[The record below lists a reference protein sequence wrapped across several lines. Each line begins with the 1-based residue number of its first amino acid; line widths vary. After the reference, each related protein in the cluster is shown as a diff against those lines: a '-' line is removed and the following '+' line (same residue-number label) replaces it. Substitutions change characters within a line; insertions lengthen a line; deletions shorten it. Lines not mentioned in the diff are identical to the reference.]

1 VKVRVGILVRPDL
14 VEGVKL
20 ARKLLKVLSKEDV
33 VLEKKL
39 AQKLGKRGVSVDK
52 MRVDAIVTIG
62 GDGTVLFAHQQLPD
76 VPILGINMG
85 GRGFLADVAPSDAVE
100 AIRKMTDGRLPM
112 KGREMLA
119 TNTSGKRLPDALN
132 EVVISSAT
140 MGKSL
145 AFKVLVDGE
154 VAMDTQGDG
163 VIVATPTGS
172 TAYALAAGGP
182 VVDPHLDVFVIVPV
196 CATRPRVSPL
206 VVPMASKIKIEL
218 TRPDRKAFVFVDGQR
233 VTEVGSND
241 EILLYRS
248 EKLAKFYKWRGEF
261 YQKVREKL

>member
-1 VKVRVGILVRPDL
+1 MVARPDL
-14 VEGVKL
+14 LEGVKL
-20 ARKLLKVLSKEDV
+20 ANKLLKVLSKEDI

-39 AQKLGKRGVSVDK
+39 ADKLGKRGVSIDK

-62 GDGTVLFAHQQLPD
+62 GDGTVLFAHRQLPD

-85 GRGFLADVAPSDAVE
+85 GTGFLADVTPADAVE
-100 AIRKMTDGRLPM
+100 AIRKMTAGQLPM
-112 KGREMLA
+112 KGRERLA
-119 TNTSGKRLPDALN
+119 TKASGERLPDALN

-145 AFKVLVDGE
+145 AFKVFVDGD
-154 VAMDTQGDG
+154 AALRTQGDG
-163 VIVATPTGS
+163 VIIATPTGS

-196 CATRPRVSPL
+196 CATHPRVSPL
-206 VVPMASKIKIEL
+206 VVPMTSKIKIEL

-233 VTEVGSND
+233 VAEVGSKD

-248 EKLAKFYKWRGEF
+248 EKLAKFFKWRGEF